1 MGETTALKD
10 SRARSLLSMSSL
22 SKVPIQGPDKLLY
35 LFRTRTIQWKE
46 MRFFLSWTPTLLWSL
61 PRLDFLSQWKSQP
74 AHRAGMGAWHSQ
86 WAGCGNNGSEQP
98 SCFLSLESW
107 QLLGGGE
114 VKISSHWFGSKYGF
128 RSSNYH
134 IILLAR
140 NYACPL
146 QHLPSLFRKIKRG
159 KIKILKHLKCSYLRW
174 WHTTQLPASQVLQP
188 CANND
193 SQHSHYTVSLIY
205 VFSPSR
211 PGCQKEGEE
220 EG

>member
-1 MGETTALKD
+1 MKGNA
-10 SRARSLLSMSSL
+10 
-22 SKVPIQGPDKLLY
+22 
-35 LFRTRTIQWKE
+35 
-46 MRFFLSWTPTLLWSL
+46 FFLILDTNPSLKLAQTRFSVPVEEPASTQGWDGSLAQPVGRVWEQWLWTAFVL
-61 PRLDFLSQWKSQP
+61 PEPGIMATF
-74 AHRAGMGAWHSQ
+74 
-86 WAGCGNNGSEQP
+86 
-98 SCFLSLESW
+98 
-107 QLLGGGE
+107 GGGE

-140 NYACPL
+140 NHACPL